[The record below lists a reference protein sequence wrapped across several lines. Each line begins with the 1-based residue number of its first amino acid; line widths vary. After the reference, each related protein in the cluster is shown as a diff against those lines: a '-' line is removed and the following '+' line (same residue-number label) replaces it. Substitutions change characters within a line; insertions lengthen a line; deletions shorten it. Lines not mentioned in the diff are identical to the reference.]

1 MSDPK
6 TTAETLGRVVG
17 DFLKWEATPLT
28 RAKVAAAKG
37 TKAGTFVDYAP
48 RAGKKL
54 LALTDE
60 QDGIVIV
67 QPHNCIIDLTLV
79 ADAAVKAAASA
90 GGNLDGLK
98 DDRTAVLYLRVGQKL
113 RRRAGRP
120 VRSRRGTGRHP
131 AQLRRLGCGRGIHH
145 KPVRP
150 HRRPRHRIQR
160 RLRLLP

>member
-28 RAKVAAAKG
+28 RTPVAAAKG

-98 DDRTAVLYLRVGQKL
+98 ADGDAYGIVYT
-113 RRRAGRP
+113 
-120 VRSRRGTGRHP
+120 GTP
-131 AQLRRLGCGRGIHH
+131 AA
-145 KPVRP
+145 
-150 HRRPRHRIQR
+150 
-160 RLRLLP
+160 

>member
-28 RAKVAAAKG
+28 RTPVAAAKG

-98 DDRTAVLYLRVGQKL
+98 RVF
-113 RRRAGRP
+113 P
-120 VRSRRGTGRHP
+120 SSSSR
-131 AQLRRLGCGRGIHH
+131 
-145 KPVRP
+145 
-150 HRRPRHRIQR
+150 RRPRASRIR
-160 RLRLLP
+160 RCVRYPLPKPRPT

>member
-67 QPHNCIIDLTLV
+67 QPHNCIIDLTLI
-79 ADAAVKAAASA
+79 AAAAVKAAASA

-98 DDRTAVLYLRVGQKL
+98 ADGDPYGIVYT
-113 RRRAGRP
+113 
-120 VRSRRGTGRHP
+120 GTP
-131 AQLRRLGCGRGIHH
+131 AA
-145 KPVRP
+145 
-150 HRRPRHRIQR
+150 
-160 RLRLLP
+160 

>member
-17 DFLKWEATPLT
+17 DFLKWEVTPLT

-98 DDRTAVLYLRVGQKL
+98 IQRADRLPLR
-113 RRRAGRP
+113 
-120 VRSRRGTGRHP
+120 
-131 AQLRRLGCGRGIHH
+131 IF
-145 KPVRP
+145 P
-150 HRRPRHRIQR
+150 HRRLKSRGADV
-160 RLRLLP
+160 